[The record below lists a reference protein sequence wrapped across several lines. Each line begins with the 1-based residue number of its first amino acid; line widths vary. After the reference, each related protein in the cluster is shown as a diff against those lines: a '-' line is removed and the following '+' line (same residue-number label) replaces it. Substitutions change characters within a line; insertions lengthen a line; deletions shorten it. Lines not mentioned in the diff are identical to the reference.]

1 MKTLIPCLCLL
12 LPAARP
18 MIASTPATPTPAL
31 QQPQQPAPQSGDDT
45 LLVTRLNAIVVTA
58 PRISIPLAENP
69 AATRVVGPEVLRA
82 MPRGIA
88 VDEAVALVPG
98 VKVDNQADG
107 KRVHMSVRGQGILS
121 EHGIRGIN
129 VLLDGLPLNDPTG
142 FAADFY
148 DVDWP
153 TVSLVELQ
161 RGPAASLYGGGS
173 SAGVLSISTA
183 DGGGRPVTGQASGT
197 YGSNGF
203 WRTSAQV
210 GGSAADLNYRASY
223 THAEGDGYRV
233 HTAFHGDNVYAK
245 AHWDAAAG
253 VRLTPVLW
261 YTDFFNQNAE
271 GLNLTWLAQDR
282 RQPNP
287 DALTFNEY
295 MRTRRIVGGVTGQ
308 VNVAGE
314 QRLAF
319 TGFLRRTGYEES
331 VPSSVLHRTFVAPGA
346 SLQYSIHASTGPLR
360 HQVSLGSDL
369 QWQSIDEYR
378 HPNLGGAVEGQ
389 ALLSDQTLHQAGI
402 GAFALDRIDL
412 GRQWGAM
419 LNLRYDRISNRL
431 ADHLRSGGVDLSGST
446 WFGRATGRVGL
457 TWSPSAALNLF
468 GNVGQGFLPPAT
480 EELDANPDQLG
491 GFNQGLKAATSWGQE
506 IGARGTLGRTLVFD
520 VTLFHLT
527 TDRDFDRYRVPS
539 RPLETFYRNAASSRR
554 YGVETYLA
562 WTPVEGLLLQVAY
575 TYSDFTYTNS
585 VSAYGDVRGH
595 GLPNSP
601 KHQLSAEGRFS
612 LTPHLTVALSTDA
625 LSRWYVDPG
634 NATTVDG
641 YVLMHARLGYRL
653 RLGGVETEATLA
665 VRNIFAKQYIAFS
678 EPDPDGNSYQPAAER
693 EIFAGLSLEP

>member
-1 MKTLIPCLCLL
+1 MKTLMLCLCLL

-18 MIASTPATPTPAL
+18 ASARTPAPAAPSP
-31 QQPQQPAPQSGDDT
+31 QQPQQPAQRAGEDT
-45 LLVTRLNAIVVTA
+45 LLVTRLNAIVITA
-58 PRISIPLAENP
+58 PRISIPLGDNP

-183 DGGGRPVTGQASGT
+183 DGGSRPAAGQASGT

-210 GGSAADLNYRASY
+210 GGSGGDLNYRASY
-223 THAEGDGYRV
+223 THAGGDGYRV

-253 VRLTPVLW
+253 IRLTPVLW

-271 GLNLTWLAQDR
+271 GLNLTWLAQNR
-282 RQPNP
+282 RQANP
-287 DALTFNEY
+287 DALTYNEY
-295 MRTRRIVGGVTGQ
+295 IRTRRVVGGVTGQ

-314 QRLAF
+314 QRLSF
-319 TGFLRRTGYEES
+319 TGFIRRTGYEES

-346 SLQYSIHASTGPLR
+346 SLQYVIHATTGPLR
-360 HQVSLGSDL
+360 HQVSVGSDL

-378 HPNLGGAVEGQ
+378 HPNLGAAVEGP
-389 ALLSDQTLHQAGI
+389 ALLSDQTLHQAGV

-412 GRQWGAM
+412 GRSLGAM
-419 LNLRYDRISNRL
+419 LNVRYDRISNRL
-431 ADHLRSGGVDLSGST
+431 ADHL
-446 WFGRATGRVGL
+446 
-457 TWSPSAALNLF
+457 P
-468 GNVGQGFLPPAT
+468 
-480 EELDANPDQLG
+480 
-491 GFNQGLKAATSWGQE
+491 
-506 IGARGTLGRTLVFD
+506 
-520 VTLFHLT
+520 
-527 TDRDFDRYRVPS
+527 
-539 RPLETFYRNAASSRR
+539 
-554 YGVETYLA
+554 
-562 WTPVEGLLLQVAY
+562 
-575 TYSDFTYTNS
+575 
-585 VSAYGDVRGH
+585 
-595 GLPNSP
+595 
-601 KHQLSAEGRFS
+601 
-612 LTPHLTVALSTDA
+612 
-625 LSRWYVDPG
+625 
-634 NATTVDG
+634 
-641 YVLMHARLGYRL
+641 
-653 RLGGVETEATLA
+653 
-665 VRNIFAKQYIAFS
+665 
-678 EPDPDGNSYQPAAER
+678 
-693 EIFAGLSLEP
+693 